1 MMMIVFNSLTPLP
14 VASLEL
20 KKDSTYPLKQ
30 NYTHHLQSTKDT
42 AYEHPDS
49 TTLLPTVNTIAW
61 GIFCG
66 AKYTHHTF
74 IPIMKHH

>member
-1 MMMIVFNSLTPLP
+1 MVMVVLNSLTPLP

-42 AYEHPDS
+42 AYEQPDNTVPVS
-49 TTLLPTVNTIAW
+49 YTHLTLPTRSLV
-61 GIFCG
+61 
-66 AKYTHHTF
+66 
-74 IPIMKHH
+74 